1 VRPVVLALGAL
12 LLAGCG
18 GSETAPIL
26 PEGKSS
32 AVKGSL
38 KPSVHLFAEPVL
50 ARIDVVIDRDQI
62 DPRNVRLDAPFKPY
76 QPIGEA
82 SVARRDVGRFTH
94 LRYELTLRCLGA
106 DCIPRTFEGEITVSQ
121 VPGLP
126 TLLSGQQRDEKRT
139 YQFPAT
145 KVLYDDDAGSE
156 PKVLGRVTWPPL
168 RSLSR
173 INWSDSSVVGLGFPF
188 ESNVT
193 PVSEPSYRAPPAL
206 LGAGLLGVALA
217 LLALP
222 AVLLVRSRRRR
233 PAPDQE
239 AAPKLTPLERALA
252 LVEWARGRSDTG
264 ERRGALES
272 LAVELEADERRE
284 SAARAR
290 EHAWSRVSPSSDE
303 MAELLRA
310 VRENDG
316 DD

>member
-1 VRPVVLALGAL
+1 MRPVVLALGAL

-18 GSETAPIL
+18 GSDTAPTL
-26 PEGKSS
+26 PEGKAS

-38 KPSVHLFAEPVL
+38 KPSVHLFAEPVV
-50 ARIDVVIDRDQI
+50 ARIDVVIDRDRI
-62 DPRNVRLDAPFKPY
+62 DPRNIRLDAPFKPY

-139 YQFPAT
+139 YRFPAAE
-145 KVLYDDDAGSE
+145 VLYDDDDVPE
-156 PKVLGRVTWPPL
+156 PKVLGRVIWPPL

-173 INWSDSSVVGLGFPF
+173 INWSDSGVVGLGFPF

-193 PVSEPSYRAPPAL
+193 PVSEPSYRAPPAM
-206 LGAGLLGVALA
+206 LGAGLLVGALA

-222 AVLLVRSRRRR
+222 AGLLVRYRRRR
-233 PAPDQE
+233 PGPEQE
-239 AAPKLTPLERALA
+239 APPEPTPLERALA
-252 LVEWARGRSDTG
+252 LVEWARGRSDAG
-264 ERRGALES
+264 ERREALEA
-272 LAVELEADERRE
+272 LAFELQAERGELAD
-284 SAARAR
+284 RAR
-290 EHAWSRVSPSSDE
+290 EQAWSRLPPSPDE

-310 VRENDG
+310 ARENDG

>member
-1 VRPVVLALGAL
+1 MRPVVLALGAL

-18 GSETAPIL
+18 GSDTTPTLPQGTAA
-26 PEGKSS
+26 

-38 KPSVHLFAEPVL
+38 RPTVHLFAEPVV
-50 ARIDVVIDRDQI
+50 ARIDVVVDRDRI
-62 DPRNVRLDAPFKPY
+62 DPRNIRLDAPFKPY
-76 QPIGEA
+76 QSIGEA
-82 SVARRDVGRFTH
+82 FVVRRDVGRFTH
-94 LRYELTLRCLGA
+94 LRYELNLRCLGA

-121 VPGLP
+121 LPGLP

-139 YQFPAT
+139 YRFPAAE
-145 KVLYDDDAGSE
+145 VLYDDDAASE
-156 PKVLGRVTWPPL
+156 PKVLGRVIWPPL

-206 LGAGLLGVALA
+206 LGAGLLGGAFA
-217 LLALP
+217 LLAFP

-233 PAPDQE
+233 PGPEQK
-239 AAPKLTPLERALA
+239 AAPESTPLERALA
-252 LVEWARGRSDTG
+252 LVVWARGRSDAG
-264 ERRGALES
+264 ERRGALEA
-272 LAVELEADERRE
+272 LAFELQAERGELAD
-284 SAARAR
+284 RAR
-290 EHAWSRVSPSSDE
+290 EQAWSRVPPSPDE
-303 MAELLRA
+303 MAELVRA

>member
-1 VRPVVLALGAL
+1 MRRHVLALGAL

-18 GSETAPIL
+18 GSDTAPAL
-26 PEGKSS
+26 PEGKAS

-38 KPSVHLFAEPVL
+38 KPSVHLFAEPVV
-50 ARIDVVIDRDQI
+50 ARIDVVVDRGRI
-62 DPRNVRLDAPFKPY
+62 DPRNIRLDAPFKPY
-76 QPIGEA
+76 QLIGEA

-94 LRYELTLRCLGA
+94 LRYELKLRCLGA

-126 TLLSGQQRDEKRT
+126 ALLSGQQRDEKRT
-139 YQFPAT
+139 YRFPAT
-145 KVLYDDDAGSE
+145 KVLYDDDAGLE
-156 PKVLGRVTWPPL
+156 PKVLGRITWPPL

-193 PVSEPSYRAPPAL
+193 PVSEPSFRAPPAL
-206 LGAGLLGVALA
+206 LGAGLLGGALA
-217 LLALP
+217 LLVLP
-222 AVLLVRSRRRR
+222 AGLLVRYRRRR
-233 PAPDQE
+233 PGRDQE
-239 AAPKLTPLERALA
+239 AAPEPTPLERALA
-252 LVEWARGRSDTG
+252 LVEWARGRSDAG
-264 ERRGALES
+264 ERRGALEA
-272 LAVELEADERRE
+272 LAFELQAERGELAD
-284 SAARAR
+284 RAR
-290 EHAWSRVSPSSDE
+290 EQAWSRVPPSPDE